1 MQFCDVTVVEHPRQA
16 LHGDANGERFDL
28 AGPQRHDPIVDG
40 SKREASDT
48 IKKAPHRQHTLYS
61 VHFRAGTKIH
71 LFRCASSPHATRF
84 AGLARGPRIDPH
96 FTACTTVRVML
107 TAVCA
112 VYTADIML
120 ARVVVSKPKAPA
132 MRGISP
138 AESIRPKPS
147 RA

>member
-1 MQFCDVTVVEHPRQA
+1 MQLCNVTIVKHPRQV

-28 AGPQRHDPIVDG
+28 AGPQRHDPVVDG
-40 SKREASDT
+40 SKREASNSVKET
-48 IKKAPHRQHTLYS
+48 SHRD
-61 VHFRAGTKIH
+61 
-71 LFRCASSPHATRF
+71 
-84 AGLARGPRIDPH
+84 DPH
-96 FTACTTVRVML
+96 FTACTTVRVIL

-112 VYTADIML
+112 VYTADIIL